1 MIRTILSLLGIAL
14 FSGAAFCADAPTV
27 GQALDEAFRNADRDI
42 TSAVEA
48 MPADKFNFA
57 PTAGEFKGVRTF
69 AQQAKHLAANMYM
82 AAAAVLGQKPPVDI
96 GDGSTGAASVRT
108 KEQIVDYV
116 KGAFAY
122 GHKAL
127 LSLTEKNQMD
137 PVPFEGRPTPRINA
151 AVFMMYHNF
160 DHYGQMV
167 EYLRMNGIIPPAS
180 RR

>member
-1 MIRTILSLLGIAL
+1 
-14 FSGAAFCADAPTV
+14 
-27 GQALDEAFRNADRDI
+27 
-42 TSAVEA
+42 
-48 MPADKFNFA
+48 MPADKMNFA

-69 AQQAKHLAANMYM
+69 AQQEKHLATYVYM
-82 AAAAVLGQKPPVDI
+82 ASSAVLEQKPPVDI
-96 GDGSTGAASVRT
+96 GGDNGPDSVKT

-127 LSLTEKNQMD
+127 LSVTEKNQME
-137 PVPFEGRPTPRINA
+137 PVKFEGRSMPRIGA

-180 RR
+180 RGRGGQ